1 MKYVVTVDGKTLE
14 LSLEGDAA
22 RLGDERVDVR
32 LDDLEGTPIS
42 LVTIG
47 GVVHR
52 VVVRREQGRG
62 RYALWI
68 GGRRFDVEAL
78 DERTHAIR
86 QLSGGSGVA
95 AGPTSL
101 VAPMPGLIVRVAVQP
116 GDAVQVGQPL
126 VVIEAMKMENELR
139 ATTAAMVRTV
149 HVAAG
154 SAVEKG
160 TVLVEFDSQVPPG

>member
-1 MKYVVTVDGKTLE
+1 MVTIGGETLE
-14 LSLEGDAA
+14 VSLEGGVASMAEDRLDA
-22 RLGDERVDVR
+22 R
-32 LDDLEGTPIS
+32 LDDLAGTPIS

-62 RYALWI
+62 RYSLWI

-78 DERTHAIR
+78 DERMHAIR
-86 QLSGGSGVA
+86 QLSAAAGVA
-95 AGPTSL
+95 AGPTPL
-101 VAPMPGLIVRVAVQP
+101 VAPMPGLIVRVDVAV
-116 GDAVQVGQPL
+116 GDVVHTGQPL

-139 ATTAAMVRTV
+139 AQAGGSVRTV

-160 TVLVEFDSQVPPG
+160 AVLVEFDEPPDTRPP

>member
-1 MKYVVTVDGKTLE
+1 VKYVVTVDGQTIE

-22 RLGDERVDVR
+22 RIEGARVDAHV
-32 LDDLEGTPIS
+32 DDLEGTPIS

-62 RYALWI
+62 RYSLWL

-86 QLSGGSGVA
+86 QLSAASGVA
-95 AGPTSL
+95 AGPTS
-101 VAPMPGLIVRVAVQP
+101 VIAPMPGLIVRVGVEP
-116 GDAVQVGQPL
+116 GDAVQAGQPL

-139 ATTAAMVRTV
+139 APAAGTVRTV

-160 TVLVEFDSQVPPG
+160 AVLVEFDPQGPPR